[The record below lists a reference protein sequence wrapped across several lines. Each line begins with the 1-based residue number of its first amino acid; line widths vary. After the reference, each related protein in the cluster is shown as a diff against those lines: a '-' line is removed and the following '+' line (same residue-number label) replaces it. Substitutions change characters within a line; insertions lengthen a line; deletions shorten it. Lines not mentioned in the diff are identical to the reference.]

1 MGNIQEDTVRDFLT
15 AFHEASVPDFE
26 RMMRHFADD
35 AVYQTLVPDG
45 AEFATPA
52 NIVKNL
58 RTQFETYNDCRCQ
71 LLAIGSGSNHVF
83 TERIDHVTLLKDGRQ
98 VRSRVC
104 AVFELNNDN
113 KISSWR
119 EYWDTGN
126 IIKQMGITREELDK
140 DIA

>member
-1 MGNIQEDTVRDFLT
+1 MGNIQESVVSDFLA

-26 RMMRHFADD
+26 RMMRHFADN
-35 AVYQTLVPDG
+35 AIYQPLVPDG
-45 AEFATPA
+45 AKFETPA
-52 NIVKNL
+52 NIVRNL
-58 RTQFETYNDCRCQ
+58 QTQFETYKDCQCE

-98 VRSRVC
+98 VHSRVC
-104 AVFELNNDN
+104 AVFELNSDN
-113 KISSWR
+113 KIISWR

-126 IIKQMGITREELDK
+126 IINQMGITREELDK